1 MEASTV
7 VEFSDSLLALPLVQG
22 VCIVSTEL
30 AAMEHEQ
37 LLTDSKEL
45 KVFDELSVITD
56 VESDGAQERDLLEVD
71 PTMGLLECPQDKSI
85 IFKECGDLTR
95 GLMKQLQIQG
105 EFLNLFMM
113 DRDVDAKTTQV
124 FDERTS
130 VFLFTS
136 ICVRKAFKN
145 RFFEDDHLSWNWQTR
160 FDNVFGVAEA
170 FEFLPFSCDPLM
182 IQGDIKSNN
191 VLLDSYYRAKISDFE
206 LLRIKLKG
214 EFGVNLLYEDLR
226 SQELGK
232 SHELSGTFGGT
243 ANAHTP
249 TIMIPMRKVVMFQ
262 SDLVWYEY
270 KEWHDIY
277 YNALRSK
284 FNCLDNSINKL
295 KVKDENDI
303 KVSLV
308 LRTKPVEKLH
318 EIVNALFKIYGHEEN
333 KQNEQYVDQ
342 FDEKSIVTMFDLE
355 TIKKIKERS
364 QAIKDKN
371 AIIHFSPKVKVAAC
385 YASYPLKVLTS
396 YSSKDARGLFKVS
409 ITYPN
414 PNILLENDL
423 LHDESFFVSNEVLES
438 SFRLPIGKAKIEKVR
453 RGDFQVLFKNG
464 GPCFVHAKPS

>member
-1 MEASTV
+1 
-7 VEFSDSLLALPLVQG
+7 
-22 VCIVSTEL
+22 
-30 AAMEHEQ
+30 
-37 LLTDSKEL
+37 
-45 KVFDELSVITD
+45 
-56 VESDGAQERDLLEVD
+56 
-71 PTMGLLECPQDKSI
+71 
-85 IFKECGDLTR
+85 
-95 GLMKQLQIQG
+95 
-105 EFLNLFMM
+105 
-113 DRDVDAKTTQV
+113 
-124 FDERTS
+124 
-130 VFLFTS
+130 
-136 ICVRKAFKN
+136 
-145 RFFEDDHLSWNWQTR
+145 
-160 FDNVFGVAEA
+160 
-170 FEFLPFSCDPLM
+170 
-182 IQGDIKSNN
+182 
-191 VLLDSYYRAKISDFE
+191 
-206 LLRIKLKG
+206 
-214 EFGVNLLYEDLR
+214 
-226 SQELGK
+226 
-232 SHELSGTFGGT
+232 
-243 ANAHTP
+243 
-249 TIMIPMRKVVMFQ
+249 MFQ